1 MIKAKDPFSISST
14 EREKWKREL
23 SLYPVAWGVGSGRS
37 SVRSAMSIA
46 NIVLAPFELH
56 QERHE
61 EEGCIHRLGRALN
74 PAHAA
79 PNGAVLLP
87 SSTENS
93 EQPT

>member
-1 MIKAKDPFSISST
+1 
-14 EREKWKREL
+14 
-23 SLYPVAWGVGSGRS
+23 
-37 SVRSAMSIA
+37 MSIA

-93 EQPT
+93 EQPTSSWNERKAPETGVVPISSGYTLGFWGGREERGQT